1 MSYSRSSLE
10 LNGNGGGVMEEQV
23 IDDYYVSLQ
32 NGEIDSR
39 QRITTS
45 LGKSNKQQPGDRLLE
60 ELKQNLH
67 SDLDKIAAH
76 INSSGKNKWRNS
88 TKPNTVQQSNHLLNY
103 NLKTLNKLI
112 LSFNQ

>member
-1 MSYSRSSLE
+1 MSYSRSLLE
-10 LNGNGGGVMEEQV
+10 LNENGGGVMEEQV

-39 QRITTS
+39 RIKTS
-45 LGKSNKQQPGDRLLE
+45 LGKSNKQQPGDKLLE

-88 TKPNTVQQSNHLLNY
+88 TKPNTVQQSNH
-103 NLKTLNKLI
+103 
-112 LSFNQ
+112 F